1 MELMD
6 MLKMGATLIEGN
18 DDQATTGLD
27 ITKIAEALSS
37 LISNNEGG
45 LDLAALVSG
54 LSQNGLGDIV
64 GSWLGNG
71 ENKAIAPDDV
81 TVLLGEDK
89 VDIFAKELGID
100 LNSAKKALAD
110 SLPHVIDR
118 ATTGEHSIIEEMMGG
133 SGKNAMDMLGK
144 MFR

>member
-71 ENKAIAPDDV
+71 ENKAIAADDV

-89 VDIFAKELGID
+89 VDIFARELGID
-100 LNSAKKALAD
+100 LDSAKKALAD
-110 SLPHVIDR
+110 SLPHVVDR
-118 ATTGEHSIIEEMMGG
+118 ATAGEHSIIEEMMGG